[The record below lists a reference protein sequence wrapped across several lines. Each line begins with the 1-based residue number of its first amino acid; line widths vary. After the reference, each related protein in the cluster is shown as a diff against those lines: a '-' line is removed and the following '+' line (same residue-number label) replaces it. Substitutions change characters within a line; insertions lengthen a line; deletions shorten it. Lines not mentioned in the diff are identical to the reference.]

1 MRPTRFAGVIPFAV
15 LKWMDFG
22 ADGVYATQGE
32 DVLEDIEDTTEYR
45 ELEAALLVVFI
56 PQTFLLAILLVLLS

>member
-1 MRPTRFAGVIPFAV
+1 
-15 LKWMDFG
+15 MDFG

-32 DVLEDIEDTTEYR
+32 EVLEDIEDTTEYR

-56 PQTFLLAILLVLLS
+56 PQTFLFAILLVLLS